1 MELSPLMF
9 FFKKIT
15 CWIYQ
20 YNGIYIF
27 LFSFLFFF
35 PSFYFWLLRAYMI
48 QLKCQSYALEKQTLQ
63 HKRLLGPFLGGIPQ
77 IKKYRKCLN
86 CTHMHTYIHSPKHT
100 QSQMEQIN
108 FHSFCS
114 KHNSTYKEKHFI
126 TGFFLSFNKKWKK
139 KILQHLNG
147 RIFCCSLLLVNR
159 DALSLA
165 VVTFF
170 PFCFFSATF
179 CTKNVL

>member
-1 MELSPLMF
+1 MHLRSKPCN
-9 FFKKIT
+9 I
-15 CWIYQ
+15 
-20 YNGIYIF
+20 NGYLVHTWEGF
-27 LFSFLFFF
+27 HK
-35 PSFYFWLLRAYMI
+35 LR
-48 QLKCQSYALEKQTLQ
+48 SNVNV
-63 HKRLLGPFLGGIPQ
+63 
-77 IKKYRKCLN
+77 LN

-114 KHNSTYKEKHFI
+114 KQNSTYEEKHFI

-170 PFCFFSATF
+170 SILFFLCDILYKKCA
-179 CTKNVL
+179 VIVR